1 MHTRLT
7 VHFIEV
13 FKGFAVP
20 VAIFIGF
27 GIGMAVCYL
36 LV

>member
-7 VHFIEV
+7 IRFIDA

-27 GIGMAVCYL
+27 GIGMAVGF